1 MGVSFLADFL
11 SGMWNLVY
19 TTTKGAS
26 GGKLGPFVGSVQQ
39 EVDVAGGIYINYVG
53 VGPLTGKLDATWE
66 VLNKKQWKV
75 KWRDGN
81 RSSP

>member
-1 MGVSFLADFL
+1 MDVSFLADFL